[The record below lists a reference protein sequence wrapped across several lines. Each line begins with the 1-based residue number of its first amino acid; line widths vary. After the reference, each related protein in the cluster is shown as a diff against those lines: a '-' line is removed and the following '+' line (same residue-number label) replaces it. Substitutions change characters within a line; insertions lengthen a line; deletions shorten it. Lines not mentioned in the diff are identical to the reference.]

1 MPSFRFCRPD
11 DIPELV
17 DAVNRAYLVHFPHC
31 PPMTAM
37 AFKEEVKEINL
48 WASSCML
55 ATEDGVPIGVLIAAK
70 RERVSV
76 ILRLGIHPKFQGL
89 GYGSHLLNSLKNKM
103 QVLGPPLL
111 TVELNEADV
120 GMRSFFEKQG
130 YRASGRFV
138 DFESLEPFAQLEMA
152 ELIQEL
158 DVRGLKDRYLRLPT
172 GSTERKEGSLA
183 WIRQTETL
191 RNRKKQI
198 RGYGI
203 PDLDGIAAYLFLQEA
218 EERRERIVEL
228 CALGCRQEVDASLLL
243 RILLGKVSRTYRCKI
258 RIPCLSKQE
267 LPHEIIKGL
276 GFEAGRRYVQYRI
289 RTQ

>member
-11 DIPELV
+11 DISELV
-17 DAVNRAYLVHFPHC
+17 DAVNRAYLVHFSHC
-31 PPMTAM
+31 PPMTIA
-37 AFKEEVKEINL
+37 AFKKEIKEINL
-48 WASSCML
+48 WTSSCML
-55 ATEDGVPIGVLIAAK
+55 ATENGVPIGVLIAAK

-89 GYGSHLLNSLKNKM
+89 GYGSQLLNSLKNKM

-130 YRASGRFV
+130 YRASTRFV
-138 DFESLEPFAQLEMA
+138 DFEALGSFAQFETA
-152 ELIQEL
+152 ELIQEI
-158 DVRGLKDRYLRLPT
+158 DVRGLKERYLRFPVS
-172 GSTERKEGSLA
+172 STKRKEGSLA

-191 RNRKKQI
+191 RNRREKIK
-198 RGYGI
+198 GYGI
-203 PDLDGIAAYLFLQEA
+203 PDLDGIVAYLFLREA

-228 CALGCRQEVDASLLL
+228 CALGCRQGGDASLLL

-258 RIPCLSKQE
+258 RIPCLSEQE
-267 LPHEIIKGL
+267 FPHEIIKDL
-276 GFEAGRRYVQYRI
+276 GFEVGRRYVQYRI